1 MKAAA
6 GTTTMPEAAEESGE
20 GDVDAD
26 DEAGEL
32 TIEPLSAYA
41 GAPAPQYPAMYTG
54 APSPM
59 PY

>member
-1 MKAAA
+1 MQAAA

-20 GDVDAD
+20 GDANSD

-32 TIEPLSAYA
+32 IIEPLSTYA

-59 PY
+59 PD